1 MSNRFCRSP
10 ADWQS
15 ARQLRCEGGALSGG
29 RSRVAVDAG
38 EGSGGWLDAGSRGCV
53 GHRLWHAVRLHDF
66 RSIWSQSGAEQGYT
80 VSEPLSSS
88 LTAEV
93 IVLINV
99 FTVDSANQQRLVDI
113 LTN

>member
-1 MSNRFCRSP
+1 
-10 ADWQS
+10 
-15 ARQLRCEGGALSGG
+15 
-29 RSRVAVDAG
+29 
-38 EGSGGWLDAGSRGCV
+38 
-53 GHRLWHAVRLHDF
+53 
-66 RSIWSQSGAEQGYT
+66 

-113 LTN
+113 LTNGGPKLAITDRA